1 MDTTAVHISKFKLVL
16 LEHNPTVSNVAV
28 LITRIRVIT
37 VMLVIIIIG
46 SMTCIGQQSTLSI

>member
-28 LITRIRVIT
+28 LITRIRV
-37 VMLVIIIIG
+37 MLVIIIIG
-46 SMTCIGQQSTLSI
+46 SMTCIQWTAVYTRYSI